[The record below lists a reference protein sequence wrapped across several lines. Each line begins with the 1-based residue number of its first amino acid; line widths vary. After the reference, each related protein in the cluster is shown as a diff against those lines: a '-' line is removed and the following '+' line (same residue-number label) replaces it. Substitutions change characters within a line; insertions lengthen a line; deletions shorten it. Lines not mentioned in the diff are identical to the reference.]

1 MADEE
6 LIRDFEAKFVAMQK
20 KLGFASSLEE
30 LDRIF
35 YLRDFISKEGFV
47 SNRLSRMLCSRIIGT
62 FAVWENY
69 FHALVVPNPNSMPN
83 VEESKL
89 ATEEDKKDML
99 KIMNR
104 IRELNTRNTII
115 GLEEDEKAE
124 GKLFDDAVLLWNSNK
139 PFFIKIM
146 RKMNTG
152 WMKGIKE
159 GLEKAASPKKE
170 SESSQSFFG

>member
-6 LIRDFEAKFVAMQK
+6 LIRDFEAKFIVMQK
-20 KLGFASSLEE
+20 HLGFKSSLEE

-47 SNRLSRMLCSRIIGT
+47 SNKLSRMLCSRIIGT

-69 FHALVVPNPNSMPN
+69 FHALIVPNPNSMPN
-83 VEESKL
+83 VEESKV
-89 ATEEDKKDML
+89 ATEEDKKEML
-99 KIMNR
+99 RIMTQ

-124 GKLFDDAVLLWNSNK
+124 GRLFDDSVQLWNSNK
-139 PFFIKIM
+139 PFFIRIM
-146 RKMNTG
+146 KKMNTG
-152 WMKGIKE
+152 WVKGIKE
-159 GLEKAASPKKE
+159 GLEKAGAQKRDIDG
-170 SESSQSFFG
+170 SQSFFG